1 MADDVTLTSAKTP
14 AEWVQ
19 AFYGDDAFDY
29 KKVEKLRHIKHTG
42 QFASF
47 CYVISKNTKQAH
59 TEKNQGYYALFV
71 LRNEEFRSRF
81 RHKHSPG
88 A

>member
-42 QFASF
+42 QFGH
-47 CYVISKNTKQAH
+47 ISDRTGI
-59 TEKNQGYYALFV
+59 E
-71 LRNEEFRSRF
+71 RC
-81 RHKHSPG
+81 
-88 A
+88 